1 MLALNGAFNASNNAI
16 KPLHLKGY
24 RGSKSSSVVLFRTV
38 PLPFTHDREIG
49 GGGPE
54 KSAVSRGAAR

>member
-1 MLALNGAFNASNNAI
+1 MLALKGAFNAFNNAI
-16 KPLHLKGY
+16 KPLHLRGY
-24 RGSKSSSVVLFRTV
+24 RGSISSSVVFFRTV

-54 KSAVSRGAAR
+54 NSAVSRGAKR